1 MLTRGYD
8 NKTLLS
14 KADVKICSNGNKDKT
29 EAYYEI
35 LTQSWSPATPPETT
49 SNICNPWNTF
59 NAELK

>member
-35 LTQSWSPATPPETT
+35 LTQS
-49 SNICNPWNTF
+49 
-59 NAELK
+59 